1 MEWSRHRAVR
11 DAIWV
16 AGLALLATIL
26 AIWLDAHEALHRFM
40 DEHEAWQLD
49 ELLVALMITGW
60 CGILYALRR
69 LQDLLR
75 ERQKRLRAED
85 DASWLSRHDPLT
97 RLPNR
102 AGLEERLAQPDPIT
116 AGVLHVDLDGFR
128 SVNDLYGHEVGDALL
143 AELATRLREA
153 FPQAWIGRTGA
164 DEFVLLSEGVSLPVL
179 QQQGTRAMRVLTRPA
194 RLQGQRV
201 EVGVS
206 IGLAALPQ
214 HGATLRE
221 ALGCAGTA
229 LQEAKQESRNA
240 LRLYESAM
248 RERQTARA
256 QLEQALREAVEAG
269 AIRPHYQ
276 PQVDLATGRI
286 VGFEALARW
295 RQADGTSVPPDI
307 FIAAAERT
315 GLIHRLTEQLLQR
328 ACRDAAAW
336 PEPVR
341 LAVNLSA
348 LQLTDPRLPQRI
360 AEAVAL
366 AGLTPQRLEIEI
378 TESALIREAALA
390 QRILETLRAQGI
402 RVALDDFGTGYA
414 SLSQLAR
421 FSFDAIKIDRSFI
434 RDCLGDERQMK
445 IVKSVLGLGHGLGI
459 HITAEG
465 VEHLAQAEALRA
477 LGCQHGQGY
486 LFGAAMP
493 AEQAQRLFPQGPQAP
508 QAAVA

>member
-1 MEWSRHRAVR
+1 MEWARHRAVR
-11 DAIWV
+11 DALWL
-16 AGLALLATIL
+16 AGLGLLTTLLATYT
-26 AIWLDAHEALHRFM
+26 DAYEQLQRFM
-40 DEHEAWQLD
+40 ETHEDWQLD
-49 ELLVALMITGW
+49 EILVAAMVTGW
-60 CGILYALRR
+60 CGFVYALRR
-69 LQDLLR
+69 VQDLLA
-75 ERQKRLRAED
+75 ERRHRLRAESD
-85 DASWLSRHDPLT
+85 VSWLSRHDPLT

-102 AGLEERLAQPDPIT
+102 AGLEDRLAQPDPIA
-116 AGVLHVDLDGFR
+116 AGVIHIDLDGFR
-128 SVNDLYGHEVGDALL
+128 GVNDLHGSQVGDALL
-143 AELATRLREA
+143 VELASRLRDA
-153 FPQAWIGRTGA
+153 FPQDWIGRTGA

-179 QQQGTRAMRVLTRPA
+179 QQRGARAMRLLGRPA
-194 RLQGQRV
+194 VLHGRRV

-206 IGLAALPQ
+206 LGLAALPQ

-221 ALGCAGTA
+221 TLACAGTA

-240 LRLYESAM
+240 LRLFDPAM
-248 RERQTARA
+248 RERQTSRAR
-256 QLEQALREAVEAG
+256 LEQALREAVESG

-276 PQVDLATGRI
+276 PQVDLASGRV

-295 RQADGTSVPPDI
+295 RQPDGTAVPPDI

-328 ACRDAAAW
+328 ACQDAAAW
-336 PEPVR
+336 PAPVR

-348 LQLTDPRLPQRI
+348 LQLADPRLPQRI
-360 AEAVAL
+360 ADAVAL
-366 AGLTPQRLEIEI
+366 AGLPPHRLEIEI

-390 QRILETLRAQGI
+390 QRILQTLRGQGI

-434 RDCLGDERQMK
+434 RDCLSDERHMK
-445 IVKSVLGLGHGLGI
+445 IVKSVLGLGQGLGI

-465 VEHLAQAEALRA
+465 VELPAQAELLRS

-493 AEQAQRLFPQGPQAP
+493 AEQALRLLPEGP